1 MLKTTLFRLC
11 YASTATEQC
20 SSMEIGY
27 ILEASL
33 KNNVALN
40 ITGALFYGNHYF
52 LQFLEGEEAN
62 VESLY
67 QKIAEDKRHTNVKV
81 LEFKEVHT
89 RYFEEWSMKYV
100 SYPLIINKILQETG
114 LKEFNPYLLN
124 NNGVN
129 ALAEAFRN
137 HYEPDIFPE
146 TLRKK
151 TGFEISKLFGFL
163 R

>member
-11 YASTATEQC
+11 YASTATELC
-20 SSMEIGY
+20 SPTEIGN
-27 ILEASL
+27 ILEVSFR
-33 KNNVALN
+33 NNIKLN
-40 ITGALFYGNHYF
+40 ITGALFYGNNYF
-52 LQFLEGEEAN
+52 LQFLEGEQDN
-62 VESLY
+62 VDSLY
-67 QKIAEDKRHTNVKV
+67 LKIAEDKRHSNVKI
-81 LEFKEVHT
+81 LEFKEVKS

-100 SYPLIINKILQETG
+100 RYPLIINKILQETG

-124 NNGVN
+124 TTGVN

-137 HYEPDIFPE
+137 HHEPEILPE